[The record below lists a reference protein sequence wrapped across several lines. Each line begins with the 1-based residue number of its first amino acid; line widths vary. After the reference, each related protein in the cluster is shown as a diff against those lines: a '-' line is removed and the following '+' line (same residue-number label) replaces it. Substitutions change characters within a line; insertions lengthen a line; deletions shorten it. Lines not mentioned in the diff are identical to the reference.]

1 MKVAYL
7 LFFLGCLGL
16 GIWALK
22 PMSISP
28 REALSISDNGSNNW
42 VWINPNAYITGADKE
57 PIILINQAYSANVSW
72 KQLSEFLWKDETDK
86 MSYVNDLFTCAD
98 YSEKLHNNAEK
109 SGIRTAFVWMDLE
122 GSVNGHT
129 CNAFQTTDRG
139 LVYIDD
145 TRHLGKGPN
154 NADKIVDL
162 KVGKDYLPQHIFP
175 ENGWGLEANNMGKIL
190 NIGLS
195 QW

>member
-1 MKVAYL
+1 MKIVYL
-7 LFFLGCLGL
+7 LFFLGLLGL
-16 GIWALK
+16 VIWVLK
-22 PMSISP
+22 PDSISP
-28 REALSISDNGSNNW
+28 REALFISDNGSDNW
-42 VWINPNAYITGADKE
+42 VWINQNAYITGADKE
-57 PIILINQAYSANVSW
+57 PIILINQSYAVNVSW
-72 KQLSEFLWKDETDK
+72 KQLSDFLWKDETDK
-86 MSYVNDLFTCAD
+86 MPYIEMFTCAD
-98 YSEKLHNNAEK
+98 FAEKLHNNAEK
-109 SGIRTAFVWMDLE
+109 SGIRTAFVWLDLE
-122 GSVNGHT
+122 GSTNGHT

-162 KVGKDYLPQHIFP
+162 KIGKDYLPQHIFP
-175 ENGWGLEANNMGKIL
+175 ESGWGLEANNMGKVL